1 MDAPCFRDESHPVA
15 RVLKVCH
22 SITNPDVWMLG
33 GEACEPVSTPLMRML
48 VKSAMDEMH
57 IPHQFSDPR
66 RVGRREGAGA
76 DDRIDIFG
84 VVTPINKV

>member
-1 MDAPCFRDESHPVA
+1 MA

-48 VKSAMDEMH
+48 VKSVMDEMH
-57 IPHQFSDPR
+57 TPHQLAAMIHAGS
-66 RVGRREGAGA
+66 EGEKAPEQTIA
-76 DDRIDIFG
+76 SISLALL
-84 VVTPINKV
+84 